1 MHRSRVQD
9 GQADLLSCSMSACRR
24 KARPLGRPGFFV
36 DTSSLF
42 RLSLR
47 FVASWAGRRVG
58 CRQRT
63 HNPPPKGRRGF
74 EPHPAH
80 QGFQRL
86 LDADFLPPPS
96 AKPYRSRTS
105 FIWSARL
112 FPLRFFV
119 SCLVAKCQQTLLVQ
133 ARRRALA
140 IQHQGD
146 VSPRLSLR
154 SAQAGR
160 LLSHAASA
168 ASGQRDQCSRFF

>member
-1 MHRSRVQD
+1 MHRSHVQD
-9 GQADLLSCSMSACRR
+9 GQADPLSCSMSACRR

-58 CRQRT
+58 FRQRT

-86 LDADFLPPPS
+86 LGADLSLQNPTVPELLSSGRPDFFPFVFPFLPCYQVP
-96 AKPYRSRTS
+96 AGA
-105 FIWSARL
+105 ARPGTMTGVGHPAL
-112 FPLRFFV
+112 E
-119 SCLVAKCQQTLLVQ
+119 
-133 ARRRALA
+133 ARE
-140 IQHQGD
+140 
-146 VSPRLSLR
+146 PRLSLR
-154 SAQAGR
+154 SADLAKE
-160 LLSHAASA
+160 
-168 ASGQRDQCSRFF
+168 